1 MKVDAILVLMLLVA
15 TALAQKTDCEKFV
28 EKLISDLVDFKF
40 DDLPLPSLMYSGTTT
55 NNPGMME
62 ECTDANFSYFLVSL
76 KFQLRSALPK
86 FDLCAPRL
94 LSHQPTFAP

>member
-1 MKVDAILVLMLLVA
+1 MLCIVVFLFGF
-15 TALAQKTDCEKFV
+15 CW
-28 EKLISDLVDFKF
+28 
-40 DDLPLPSLMYSGTTT
+40 LPYQV
-55 NNPGMME
+55 
-62 ECTDANFSYFLVSL
+62 FYFLVSL

>member
-1 MKVDAILVLMLLVA
+1 MKVNAILVLMLLVA

-40 DDLPLPSLMYSGTTT
+40 DDLPLPSLMYSGITT

-76 KFQLRSALPK
+76 KNENTSTNTFTG
-86 FDLCAPRL
+86 LCAPQQC
-94 LSHQPTFAP
+94 SAEDI